1 MYSVADENS
10 LTLLADSPLQRISN
24 DRGTMCSWNEF
35 DNSGVEQIAEWNMSQ
50 GSCLVDTGANYFTV
64 SNTGTTA
71 QYLVSIAS
79 FNPRDISQIME
90 SPVVRPSN
98 RVVNLPGAV

>member
-1 MYSVADENS
+1 
-10 LTLLADSPLQRISN
+10 
-24 DRGTMCSWNEF
+24 MCSWNEF